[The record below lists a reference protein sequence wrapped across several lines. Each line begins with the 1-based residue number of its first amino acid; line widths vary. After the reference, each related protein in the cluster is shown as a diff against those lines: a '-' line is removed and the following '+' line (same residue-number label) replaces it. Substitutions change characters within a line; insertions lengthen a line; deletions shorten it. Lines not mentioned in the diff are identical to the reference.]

1 MERNFTEWPLGS
13 TDQGATL
20 SIYRANQTRSN
31 AVIMCPGGGFNLVA
45 MDHEGYAFADWFHQQ
60 GITYAVLKY
69 RMPHGHVEIIREDIR
84 EAIRLIRAR
93 SAEWG
98 IQQVGV
104 MGASIGGYIAAT
116 AATLYHGTDRA
127 DFQILLYP
135 VISMTDQL
143 THLPSRC
150 RMLGE
155 NIPEAEKRRSRLN
168 CMLPKK
174 PLLHLLS

>member
-1 MERNFTEWPLGS
+1 M
-13 TDQGATL
+13 
-20 SIYRANQTRSN
+20 
-31 AVIMCPGGGFNLVA
+31 
-45 MDHEGYAFADWFHQQ
+45 
-60 GITYAVLKY
+60 
-69 RMPHGHVEIIREDIR
+69 GHVEIIREDIR

-174 PLLHLLS
+174 PLLHLLSWQKMIRPCHRLTVSPITRHC

>member
-1 MERNFTEWPLGS
+1 MVSS
-13 TDQGATL
+13 T
-20 SIYRANQTRSN
+20 
-31 AVIMCPGGGFNLVA
+31 
-45 MDHEGYAFADWFHQQ
+45 

-155 NIPEAEKRRSRLN
+155 NIPEAEKKALSLGVPLKKRSDAIKYKPHRNSALSVLLRSRTAVI
-168 CMLPKK
+168 PHEKA
-174 PLLHLLS
+174 